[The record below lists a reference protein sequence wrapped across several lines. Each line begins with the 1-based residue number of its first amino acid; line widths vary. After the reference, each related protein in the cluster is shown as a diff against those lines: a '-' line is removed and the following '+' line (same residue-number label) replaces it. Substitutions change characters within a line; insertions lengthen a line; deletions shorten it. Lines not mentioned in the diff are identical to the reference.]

1 MANKLV
7 KLLALLDDRLP
18 VSTEEIDWSGFE
30 FFEFVDLSQPP
41 FMFIRC
47 MPLPGDKKVP
57 PE

>member
-1 MANKLV
+1 MKLV
-7 KLLALLDDRLP
+7 RCLAPLDDRLP

-30 FFEFVDLSQPP
+30 FIDLTAPP